1 MTVMNRNM
9 QLLSRREFIKLS
21 ALTGAAAAAAGCAT
35 NPVTGHSQLMLL
47 SQAGELAIDRQ
58 TSPKQFSA
66 DFGPSQDAALTGYV
80 AEVGSRL
87 TQQVHRKDVPYSFRP
102 VNAVYCNAYAF
113 PGGSIAVTRGMLAEL
128 EEESQLAALLGHE
141 LAHVNYRHTAQQMS
155 KGLLMQLAIVGA
167 GVYLG
172 SRDKERYAEAVATLG
187 GLGSA
192 MYLAKYSRDH
202 EREADRTGMDYMVK
216 AGYDPAGLAELM
228 QVLVRLSGDRDGGA
242 VATLFATHPMS
253 QERVRAAEVRMATLY
268 PPDASRRRGRAEYAA
283 RAEGVL
289 RHREAIRQ
297 LQRGAE
303 ALDGKKLPE
312 ARTLIAAGL
321 KELPDDYTGLLLLAR
336 VAQAQ
341 NRAAEAEELAR
352 RAAAVY
358 PQEAQS
364 RAVLAQSLYS
374 QRRYDS
380 ALAALSQYDRML
392 PGDPT
397 VPFYA
402 GLCHERMGQ
411 RAAAAQSY
419 ARFLNLAGPD
429 ADAGAPPVRHAVER
443 LRAWGAIAP

>member
-1 MTVMNRNM
+1 
-9 QLLSRREFIKLS
+9 
-21 ALTGAAAAAAGCAT
+21 
-35 NPVTGHSQLMLL
+35 MLI
-47 SQAGELAIDRQ
+47 SQAGEIALDRQ
-58 TSPKQFSA
+58 ASPKQFSA
-66 DFGPSQDAALTGYV
+66 DFGAVQDTALCGYV
-80 AEVGSRL
+80 AEVGGKL
-87 TQQVHRKDVPYSFRP
+87 TRHVHRKDVPYSFRP

-113 PGGSIAVTRGMLAEL
+113 PGGSIAVTRGLLAEL
-128 EEESQLAALLGHE
+128 EDESQLAALLGHE

-172 SRDKERYAEAVATLG
+172 TRDKDRYAEAVTMLG
-187 GLGSA
+187 GLGA
-192 MYLAKYSRDH
+192 TMYLAKYSRQH

-216 AGYDPAGLAELM
+216 AGYDPGGMSDLM
-228 QVLVRLSGDRDGGA
+228 KVLVRLAGENEGGA
-242 VATLFATHPMS
+242 VAKLFATHPMS
-253 QERVRAAEVRMATLY
+253 KERQQAADVRMATAY
-268 PPDASRRRGRAEYAA
+268 PPDPSRTRRRKEFAGRAESL
-283 RAEGVL
+283 L

-303 ALDGKKLPE
+303 ALEEEKLPE
-312 ARTLIAAGL
+312 ARALVAAGL
-321 KELPDDYTGLLLLAR
+321 KDMPDDYAGLLLLAR

-341 NRAAEAEELAR
+341 NRAAEAESLAR
-352 RAAAVY
+352 RAASVY

-380 ALAALSQYDRML
+380 ALAALSQYDQML

-411 RAAAAQSY
+411 RAAATRAY

-429 ADAGAPPVRHAVER
+429 ADISTPPVRHAVQR
-443 LRAWGAIAP
+443 LRAWGALAP